1 MATSITSTVK
11 PSGDFALI
19 VPSDFTDLVP
29 TPKNI
34 KVLTDGDINIV
45 GTEGGD
51 VIIPVIAGEVLNLLV
66 KQVRATGTTAT
77 LLALY

>member
-1 MATSITSTVK
+1 MATSISSTVK

-19 VPSDFTDLVP
+19 VPNDSVDLSP

-51 VIIPVIAGEVLNLLV
+51 VIIPVHAGEILNLFV
-66 KQVRATGTTAT
+66 KRVRASGTTAD